1 MKKVAVFCG
10 ASLGFN
16 DVYKNTAIELG
27 NYLANAKIGMVYG
40 AGKVGMMGAIAEAM
54 LAKQGEVIGVI
65 PDLLQ
70 HEEVMHNSVSELI
83 VTKTMSQR
91 KMAIS
96 KLVDAY
102 ITLPGGFGTLDEI
115 FEALT
120 LQQLYIERK
129 PVGLLNIN
137 GFFNPLLQQLELMVK
152 EGFLQQKNRDMLFVN
167 TTIEGLIQQL
177 STYKAPKNTSVIN
190 KVVKNDN

>member
-16 DVYKNTAIELG
+16 DVYKNTAIKLG